1 MVDTKNG
8 YFLIDDGFVIQPHLT
23 RLELEKGL
31 GVHVETSVDGDWSSC
46 VSGPHIVV
54 GQKANMQFDLYRER
68 LIGFKF
74 TVVSSMTSD
83 LTALRALHDQ
93 ILRDLLGEPD
103 KENENMISYDFF
115 WGVITSYLDPRG
127 GSCCIGVRWS

>member
-115 WGVITSYLDPRG
+115 WGL
-127 GSCCIGVRWS
+127 